1 MKVAWLKSRVR
12 RQEGLVSSMELTDYW
27 KIIRAHWLSIIA
39 ITIAGALLG
48 LGWAVLQPRVYTSQA
63 SGVISTGVTEDVGM
77 SMVGD
82 NLARSRAVTYVDL
95 GSSRA
100 VAELAAE
107 KIGYTGDPAELIS
120 RTTVTNPLNTAM
132 IKVSANAGTPGEAR
146 DLSEAWVVSLGEQ
159 INIVENKQATGGQA
173 SVIGFQT
180 LDAASTPSSP
190 SSPNT
195 RLAIAIGF
203 LIGLVLAFGYAMLRS
218 IFDRRVQSISQ
229 VQQATG
235 IPVIGT
241 VPFHPNF
248 DKERRVIQSKGGNDR
263 SSSSSEEYAI
273 AESIR
278 ELRTNLQYMDIDNPP
293 RVMVVTSAIPG
304 EGKSTVVANLANAIA
319 EGGQRVVVVDGDLRR
334 PMVAKIFGILPGI
347 GLTDVLVGQ
356 AELSEVLQPWGDT
369 GRLLVLGAGKIPPN
383 PSELLGSNTMHKV
396 LEELSKHAIVLI
408 DAPPL
413 LPVTDAAI
421 LTARTDGAMIITYAR
436 RSTIDALN
444 EAISNLERVKGRPL
458 GVIIN
463 GVPQKGVRAD
473 GYGYRYRSYSY
484 YGRTDGGS
492 SQTKSTGGGRGK
504 RSAQRAESPSESI
517 SVPQSP
523 VPPIVDEPARPRRI
537 LE

>member
-1 MKVAWLKSRVR
+1 
-12 RQEGLVSSMELTDYW
+12 MELTDYW
-27 KIIRAHWLSIIA
+27 KIIRSHWISILA
-39 ITIAGALLG
+39 ITVAGAVLG
-48 LGWAVLQPRVYTSQA
+48 LGWALLQPKVYTSTA
-63 SGVISTGVTEDVGM
+63 SGVISTGVTSDIGM
-77 SMVGD
+77 SLVGD
-82 NLARSRAVTYVDL
+82 NLAKSRVTAYVDVA
-95 GSSRA
+95 SSRA
-100 VAELAAE
+100 VAELAAAE
-107 KIGYTGDPAELIS
+107 IGYGGSPGDLLPRIS
-120 RTTVTNPLNTAM
+120 VSNPLNTAT
-132 IKVSANAGTPGEAR
+132 IKIAATADTPENAR
-146 DLSEAWVVSLGEQ
+146 DLAEAWVIALGQ
-159 INIVENKQATGGQA
+159 QVDILENQEASADET
-173 SVIGFQT
+173 SVIAFRS
-180 LDAASTPSSP
+180 LDAASIPTSP

-195 RLAIAIGF
+195 RLAIVVG
-203 LIGLVLAFGYAMLRS
+203 LLGGLVIAVGYAMLRS
-218 IFDRRVQSISQ
+218 IFDRRVQSIAQ
-229 VQQATG
+229 VQQATSL
-235 IPVIGT
+235 PVIGT
-241 VPFHPNF
+241 VPFHSSF
-248 DKERRVIQSKGGNDR
+248 DKENRIVQSKGGNDR
-263 SSSSSEEYAI
+263 SSASSEEYGV

-293 RVMVVTSAIPG
+293 RVMVVTSALPG
-304 EGKSTVVANLANAIA
+304 EGKSTVVANLANAISQ
-319 EGGQRVVVVDGDLRR
+319 GGQRVVVVDGDLRR
-334 PMVAKIFGILPGI
+334 PMVAKTFGVLPGI
-347 GLTDVLVGQ
+347 GLTDVLVGR